1 LLARANAI
9 EQEAAT
15 TFETLARHMEDIEA
29 KTIRELFRELAA
41 DQHAFVTAIGERI
54 QALGLTSET
63 VPLDIRPVSAKTSGD
78 ALGLA
83 LGEAEAAFDF
93 YTAAAELSADQAM
106 MEEAQNLAAHA
117 LDLLK
122 QYAEGAMRILAG
134 ARNGVYVVADG
145 ASRRVLES
153 GVVRDLTDI
162 GDRLYAGTDTGLHV
176 SDNGGETWSSSGLTG
191 RHVWQVRAAG
201 NGTLY
206 ASTQPAGLF
215 RSDNGGRSWDEVDG
229 FIQFPQAADWCIPVT
244 PPIAA
249 RARALVVD
257 RDDPDMLWVG
267 VEVGGIMRSGDAGKT
282 WELDQPGENPDLH
295 MIFAHPERPEVLYA
309 STGYGRLD
317 GVAEQVEGNAGVL
330 RSDDRG
336 ATWTYKDDG
345 GAQAMLFRSEDGGET
360 WRSLCDAAHSPSAA
374 NIHGLAPD
382 PEAPGGVLAGTDT
395 GEVWRVSN
403 EAEWTAIGTGLPAV
417 ASVLAI

>member
-1 LLARANAI
+1 
-9 EQEAAT
+9 
-15 TFETLARHMEDIEA
+15 
-29 KTIRELFRELAA
+29 
-41 DQHAFVTAIGERI
+41 
-54 QALGLTSET
+54 
-63 VPLDIRPVSAKTSGD
+63 
-78 ALGLA
+78 
-83 LGEAEAAFDF
+83 
-93 YTAAAELSADQAM
+93 
-106 MEEAQNLAAHA
+106 
-117 LDLLK
+117 
-122 QYAEGAMRILAG
+122 MRILAG

-145 ASRRVLES
+145 ASQRVLES

-162 GDRLYAGTDTGLHV
+162 GDRLYAGTDTGLNV
-176 SDNGGETWSSSGLTG
+176 SDDGGETWSSSGLTD
-191 RHVWQVRAAG
+191 RQVWQVRAAG
-201 NGTLY
+201 NDTLY

-229 FIQFPQAADWCIPVT
+229 FMQFPQAADWRIPVT

-257 RDDPDMLWVG
+257 RDDPRMLWVG
-267 VEVGGIMRSGDAGKT
+267 VEVGGIMRSEDAGES

-295 MIFAHPERPEVLYA
+295 MIFAHPDRPEVLYA

-336 ATWTYKDDG
+336 ATWTYKWRGITPRYSRPMCIDPRAPYGLTVGSAPTAFSNYKDGG

-382 PEAPGGVLAGTDT
+382 PETPGGVLIGTDT

-403 EAEWTAIGTGLPAV
+403 EAEWTVMGEDMPAI